1 MSIRIRTLLFT
12 LASFTL
18 VMGSL
23 GYLFFVILNER
34 FSLLEHR
41 ATVKNVERVHSTISQ
56 RLTDM
61 SQKLGDWSNWDDAY
75 DFIKSKKKEFLDSNI
90 SYNALATLNVD
101 YMIFFDVA
109 GEPVFSV
116 SINQDEQSIS
126 YSPTKLIAEIRKHP
140 LLFQFPDEMGASHQG
155 FLQISKD
162 EVILLS
168 TAPILNSDFTG
179 PSRGTILFAR
189 RVDHRFVSFLR
200 STTHLNVEI
209 LPVPSEESQGAKAD
223 IFSPQVTEVSESMVR
238 GEIDLPD
245 IGGSSVLRLQVDDAR
260 SLMEEGRVAQ
270 RYVVWALILGGAG
283 LAVLL
288 ILFLERVV
296 FLRLS
301 KFQGQLQRIKHT
313 QVLSQHIEVEWDD
326 EISSLARHANEML
339 RDLDQAL
346 TEAKR
351 LRAVAESANYAK
363 SQFLANMSHEVRTPL
378 HGILGLAEVLIAS
391 TNSVEDKN
399 KIVLIHRSAQSLLGV
414 VNDILDFSKIEAGK
428 LQIVHEPFDIVGQLQ
443 ELAEMTNVVGES
455 RKITTVL
462 SINGEFPQKVIGDQL
477 RIRQVIQN
485 VLANSLKFTPSEGA
499 IWILLEGIIEG
510 DVCDL
515 TIAVGDSGKG
525 IEAENIASVFE
536 AFIQED
542 SSTSRR
548 FGGTGLGLTICKQ
561 LVTLMGG
568 NIGIRSRPAIGT
580 LVIMTIPL
588 PIAPNHTA
596 AVSSHSPES
605 SSASGLSS
613 LSDIKPVLVVEDNE
627 VNQRLLAAMLGKR
640 GVSFI
645 VAGNGEEAIHQY
657 RRGDFSLIL
666 MDCQMPVLDGYQA
679 SQAIRQIEEE
689 GESKGRVPII
699 AMTAHALQGD
709 REKCLAAG
717 MDDYL
722 SKPFSSAQLDN
733 ILALHLV
740 NRNSERGS

>member
-1 MSIRIRTLLFT
+1 
-12 LASFTL
+12 
-18 VMGSL
+18 
-23 GYLFFVILNER
+23 
-34 FSLLEHR
+34 
-41 ATVKNVERVHSTISQ
+41 
-56 RLTDM
+56 
-61 SQKLGDWSNWDDAY
+61 
-75 DFIKSKKKEFLDSNI
+75 
-90 SYNALATLNVD
+90 
-101 YMIFFDVA
+101 
-109 GEPVFSV
+109 
-116 SINQDEQSIS
+116 
-126 YSPTKLIAEIRKHP
+126 
-140 LLFQFPDEMGASHQG
+140 
-155 FLQISKD
+155 
-162 EVILLS
+162 
-168 TAPILNSDFTG
+168 
-179 PSRGTILFAR
+179 
-189 RVDHRFVSFLR
+189 
-200 STTHLNVEI
+200 
-209 LPVPSEESQGAKAD
+209 
-223 IFSPQVTEVSESMVR
+223 
-238 GEIDLPD
+238 
-245 IGGSSVLRLQVDDAR
+245 
-260 SLMEEGRVAQ
+260 MEEGRVAQ

-301 KFQGQLQRIKHT
+301 RFQGQLQRIKQT

-485 VLANSLKFTPSEGA
+485 VLANSLKFTPCEGA

-588 PIAPNHTA
+588 PIAPNHTS

-733 ILALHLV
+733 ILALHHV

>member
-1 MSIRIRTLLFT
+1 
-12 LASFTL
+12 
-18 VMGSL
+18 
-23 GYLFFVILNER
+23 
-34 FSLLEHR
+34 
-41 ATVKNVERVHSTISQ
+41 
-56 RLTDM
+56 
-61 SQKLGDWSNWDDAY
+61 
-75 DFIKSKKKEFLDSNI
+75 
-90 SYNALATLNVD
+90 
-101 YMIFFDVA
+101 
-109 GEPVFSV
+109 
-116 SINQDEQSIS
+116 
-126 YSPTKLIAEIRKHP
+126 
-140 LLFQFPDEMGASHQG
+140 
-155 FLQISKD
+155 
-162 EVILLS
+162 
-168 TAPILNSDFTG
+168 
-179 PSRGTILFAR
+179 
-189 RVDHRFVSFLR
+189 
-200 STTHLNVEI
+200 
-209 LPVPSEESQGAKAD
+209 
-223 IFSPQVTEVSESMVR
+223 
-238 GEIDLPD
+238 
-245 IGGSSVLRLQVDDAR
+245 
-260 SLMEEGRVAQ
+260 
-270 RYVVWALILGGAG
+270 
-283 LAVLL
+283 
-288 ILFLERVV
+288 
-296 FLRLS
+296 
-301 KFQGQLQRIKHT
+301 
-313 QVLSQHIEVEWDD
+313 
-326 EISSLARHANEML
+326 
-339 RDLDQAL
+339 
-346 TEAKR
+346 
-351 LRAVAESANYAK
+351 
-363 SQFLANMSHEVRTPL
+363 
-378 HGILGLAEVLIAS
+378 
-391 TNSVEDKN
+391 
-399 KIVLIHRSAQSLLGV
+399 V

-485 VLANSLKFTPSEGA
+485 VLANSLKFTPCEGA

-588 PIAPNHTA
+588 PIAPNHTS

-733 ILALHLV
+733 ILALHHV